1 MGAAGSVER
10 CVSNHPFRPL
20 RHRAVRLLWFAAVVS
35 DVGTWVQ
42 LIVVGSLV
50 AHDTGSAVQTGLVA
64 LATFMPQ
71 GIASPVGG
79 LLADRYDRRK
89 VFAIT
94 LVMQA
99 VATGILAT
107 ALGFGVRAPGVLTA
121 LILLSAAAG
130 ALGQPSYTAMQ
141 PDLVEPEELMAM
153 ISLVTYSWNS
163 GRVIGPLLGTVL
175 ALAVGPAWTVAFN
188 AVSFL
193 VLATA
198 VSLLRRPF
206 RTHGGSDGSIGERL
220 KGGWTALWATPGCA
234 HTVRVLIVL
243 NFLVIP
249 FMGLIPIY
257 ARAEFHGG
265 TGLAGS
271 MASAQGVGSLL
282 GGMTITVLAAH
293 FRRSSLLASV
303 VVLMSVM
310 LALYG
315 LAPDAGWVIAASVV
329 LGAASSA
336 TIISCATVLQRDAP
350 PASRGRVL
358 SIFQAFAGVTYG
370 FGLLFLGS
378 IGDVAN
384 LRVAFVGGAVL
395 SLFGCGALLLRS
407 RQWRRAIDGPFA
419 VGDIALATA

>member
-1 MGAAGSVER
+1 
-10 CVSNHPFRPL
+10 
-20 RHRAVRLLWFAAVVS
+20 
-35 DVGTWVQ
+35 
-42 LIVVGSLV
+42 
-50 AHDTGSAVQTGLVA
+50 
-64 LATFMPQ
+64 
-71 GIASPVGG
+71 
-79 LLADRYDRRK
+79 
-89 VFAIT
+89 
-94 LVMQA
+94 
-99 VATGILAT
+99 
-107 ALGFGVRAPGVLTA
+107 
-121 LILLSAAAG
+121 
-130 ALGQPSYTAMQ
+130 
-141 PDLVEPEELMAM
+141 
-153 ISLVTYSWNS
+153 
-163 GRVIGPLLGTVL
+163 
-175 ALAVGPAWTVAFN
+175 
-188 AVSFL
+188 
-193 VLATA
+193 
-198 VSLLRRPF
+198 
-206 RTHGGSDGSIGERL
+206 
-220 KGGWTALWATPGCA
+220 
-234 HTVRVLIVL
+234 
-243 NFLVIP
+243 
-249 FMGLIPIY
+249 
-257 ARAEFHGG
+257 
-265 TGLAGS
+265 
-271 MASAQGVGSLL
+271 
-282 GGMTITVLAAH
+282 MTITVLASH

>member
-1 MGAAGSVER
+1 
-10 CVSNHPFRPL
+10 VSNHPFGPL
-20 RHRAVRLLWFAAVVS
+20 RHRSVRLLWLAAAVS
-35 DVGTWVQ
+35 DIGTWVQ

-71 GIASPVGG
+71 GIASPIGG

-89 VFAIT
+89 VFACT
-94 LVMQA
+94 LVLQA
-99 VATGILAT
+99 AATGILAV
-107 ALGFGVRAPGVLTA
+107 ALGLGVRTPGVLTA

-141 PDLVEPEELMAM
+141 PDLVEPDELMAM

-175 ALAVGPAWTVAFN
+175 AVTVGPAWTVTFN
-188 AVSFL
+188 AASFL

-206 RTHGGSDGSIGERL
+206 RAEGGGDGSIGERL
-220 KGGWTALWATPGCA
+220 RGGWRALWATPGCRYA
-234 HTVRVLIVL
+234 VSVLIVL
-243 NFLVIP
+243 NFSVIP

-257 ARAEFHGG
+257 ARAEFGGG
-265 TGLAGS
+265 TGLAGG

-282 GGMTITVLAAH
+282 GGVTITVLATH
-293 FRRSSLLASV
+293 FRRSRLLAWV
-303 VVLMSVM
+303 VSMMSVS
-310 LALYG
+310 LAAYAI
-315 LAPDAGWVIAASVV
+315 APTSAWVITVAVV
-329 LGAASSA
+329 LGGVSSA

-350 PASRGRVL
+350 PDSRGRVL

-370 FGLLFLGS
+370 LGLLFLGWL
-378 IGDVAN
+378 GDTAD
-384 LRVAFVGGAVL
+384 LRVAFLVGAAL
-395 SLFGCGALLLRS
+395 SLIGCWTLAL
-407 RQWRRAIDGPFA
+407 RASGWQLSIDDSPA
-419 VGDIALATA
+419 DDDLALATA